1 VLLGTLNVD
10 SQDLDTVMS
19 EPLNPEQL
27 RSLTPLNALS
37 EQQWRELRSQLVPQ
51 HCLAGQLLF
60 RCGDKARNTYYLLS
74 GSLLLRDA
82 AGAEQILSAGSV
94 QSCHPLST
102 SLPRL
107 HEARAL
113 TDISLLMIDS
123 ATLARLLNWRLA
135 YHDLLLALEQG
146 GEDVDWIERLLENP
160 IFAKVPPS
168 NVRAMLDRLQ
178 RVELSAGTAVL
189 NEGEIGDCCY
199 FLKSGR
205 AEVIRGA
212 GSAHQVLA
220 ELEVGA
226 CFGEEALLADL
237 PRNASVTMLED
248 GVVLRLDRQDFFAL
262 LKAPVVDEVSF
273 GEATRL
279 LAAGAQWLD
288 VRLQQEYEHMHAQQ
302 ALNMP
307 LHLLRLKA
315 RLLDKSHTYLC
326 YCDSGKR
333 SASAVFLLS
342 QLGYKAYA
350 LRDGVDALPAVQ
362 RAALVCESGSGYL
375 VRSGGRTERSH

>member
-1 VLLGTLNVD
+1 
-10 SQDLDTVMS
+10 MS

-51 HCLAGQLLF
+51 HLLAGQLLF
-60 RCGDKARNTYYLLS
+60 RQGDKARHTYYLLS
-74 GSLLLRDA
+74 GTLLLRDE
-82 AGAEQILSAGSV
+82 AGLEHELQAGTEA
-94 QSCHPLST
+94 SCHPLSP

-107 HEARAL
+107 HEVRAL
-113 TDISLLMIDS
+113 TDVSLLVLDS
-123 ATLARLLNWRLA
+123 ATLTRLLTWRSA
-135 YHDLLLALEQG
+135 YHDLLLELAST
-146 GEDVDWIERLLENP
+146 GEDIDWIERLLENP
-160 IFAKVPPS
+160 IFNRVPPS
-168 NVRAMLDRLQ
+168 NVRAMLERLQ
-178 RVELSAGTAVL
+178 RLELLSGSSVL
-189 NEGEIGDCCY
+189 SEGEIGDCCY

-279 LAAGAQWLD
+279 LTAGAQWLD
-288 VRLQQEYEHMHAQQ
+288 VRLQQEYEHTHAQQ

-315 RLLDKSHTYLC
+315 RLLDKTHTYLC

-342 QLGYKAYA
+342 QLGYQAYA
-350 LRDGVDALPAVQ
+350 LRDGLDALPAVQ
-362 RAALVCESGSGYL
+362 RGALLCEHGSGYL
-375 VRSGGRTERSH
+375 ARSGGRTERSL